1 MDFFISINKKEDNE
15 PINGFIYRSIFTSK
29 EIIIIKLNIKY
40 YIQNKIEYEQ
50 IKENIKKKFNIKK
63 ENDSYKNLNCYI
75 QIGTII
81 ISYDDL
87 DKLLLKEFMNY
98 KNILIEHEENVPKNI
113 NYNNKI
119 LEISK
124 ESITINYN
132 QFDNKINNEQIKKN
146 KELIE
151 KINELEKKL
160 EKEKNKNKILEE
172 KILKLENEKK
182 DINNKYNDIKIKF
195 EIENKNR
202 NELKNDSKE
211 SLQLILE
218 KDKEIKEL
226 KTELSRFPFKL
237 KEGEKLIS
245 IIFTSIDQKIHYPL
259 ICKNTDKFN
268 TIENELYEVYP
279 EYSETE
285 NFFTF
290 NGNKIIKSKNLEYNK
305 IKNGSIIILNIYE

>member
-1 MDFFISINKKEDNE
+1 
-15 PINGFIYRSIFTSK
+15 
-29 EIIIIKLNIKY
+29 
-40 YIQNKIEYEQ
+40 
-50 IKENIKKKFNIKK
+50 
-63 ENDSYKNLNCYI
+63 
-75 QIGTII
+75 
-81 ISYDDL
+81 
-87 DKLLLKEFMNY
+87 MNY
-98 KNILIEHEENVPKNI
+98 KNILVEHEESVPKNI

-182 DINNKYNDIKIKF
+182 DIKNKYNDIKIKIK
-195 EIENKNR
+195 IENKNR

-268 TIENELYEVYP
+268 KIENELYEVYP